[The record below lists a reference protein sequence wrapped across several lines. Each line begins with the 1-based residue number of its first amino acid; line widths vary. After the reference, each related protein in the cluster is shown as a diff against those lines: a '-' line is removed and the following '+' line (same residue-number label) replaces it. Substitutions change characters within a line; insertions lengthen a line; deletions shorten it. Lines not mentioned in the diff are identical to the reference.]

1 MPSNGTP
8 TKKKRTWHWL
18 LPFLSIFLGISLFLC
33 FCTYSGRLG
42 PFCALALSAPPPPF
56 GVITD
61 GRTVYLYGGPTEL
74 LSAREAATGNL
85 LWEKKGLANTLVVH
99 HGVIYAQTGDL
110 KRLTALQARDGKTL
124 WTSSQAI
131 ASPPSAPYSLA
142 HSPVVVGETIY
153 GKFGEELGAV
163 RTSDGTLLWKTPI
176 AASSSWWLR
185 AVDAGHVY
193 VTEALSHNQ
202 VQVRSLRAS
211 DGRLLWRHEQQTLPD
226 AWPPDGMLQITP
238 VGGLLLLQSPTSL
251 VVLETQSGKPRWTFS
266 AHSGQT
272 FSEKSIVA
280 RDTVYLATFQEDGG
294 ATISALRLQNGKPQW
309 KFHAFPQ
316 GINALLF
323 AEGRLYIESEA
334 LYALRTAD
342 GSVVWKNPQVQFGTM
357 LFARGTIYGDG
368 TTLSAVSAST
378 GRLIWKS
385 ESAAAGGLVAIDES
399 KIYLSTQGRYYCD
412 ESSWDLRVYALRT
425 TDGSQAWLYRNIH
438 PYD

>member
-8 TKKKRTWHWL
+8 TKKKRIWHRL
-18 LPFLSIFLGISLFLC
+18 LPFLPIFLGISLFLC
-33 FCTYSGRLG
+33 FCTYAQRLG
-42 PFCALALSAPPPPF
+42 PFCALARSAPPPPF

-74 LSAREAATGNL
+74 LSAREATTGNL

-99 HGVIYAQTGDL
+99 QGVIYAQTGDL

-176 AASSSWWLR
+176 AASSWWLR
-185 AVDAGHVY
+185 AADETHVY
-193 VTEALSHNQ
+193 VTEALNHNL

-211 DGRLLWRHEQQTLPD
+211 DGRLLWTHEQQTLTD
-226 AWPPDGMLQITP
+226 AWHPDGMFQITP

-251 VVLETQSGKPRWTFS
+251 FVLETQSGKPRWTFS
-266 AHSGQT
+266 AYLGQT

-280 RDTVYLATFQEDGG
+280 RDMVYLATFLEDGG
-294 ATISALRLQNGKPQW
+294 TTIYALRLQDGKPRW
-309 KFHAFPQ
+309 KFHASPQ

-323 AEGRLYIESEA
+323 AEGRLYIEAEA
-334 LYALRTAD
+334 LYALWAID

-357 LFARGTIYGDG
+357 LFARGTIYSDG
-368 TTLSAVSAST
+368 ATLSAVSAST
-378 GRLIWKS
+378 GRLLWKS
-385 ESAAAGGLVAIDES
+385 ESAAGGLAAIDES
-399 KIYLSTQGRYYCD
+399 TIYLSTQGRYHC

-425 TDGSQAWLYRNIH
+425 IDGSQVWLYRNIH
-438 PYD
+438 PDE